1 MAISSKWPIRHHGS
15 TSQPNAISLRCGAT
29 IERWAAGRMIYTNTE
44 VVLPD
49 VIEQLTDA
57 MRDDPKIVDVLLMCT
72 DATARKRLCQRET
85 G

>member
-1 MAISSKWPIRHHGS
+1 
-15 TSQPNAISLRCGAT
+15 
-29 IERWAAGRMIYTNTE
+29 MIYTNTE
-44 VVLPD
+44 GVLPD

-57 MRDDPKIVDVLLMCT
+57 MRDDPKIVGVLLMCT